1 MLIFSSLLNFAG
13 NMDDTYGYSSRM
25 LPIHSAKSVE
35 VLNQSNYERFAS
47 VKQRINGSKRISM
60 EELERLMERQ
70 GQGTSQF
77 QPIPI
82 YEVFF
87 HLFSYSQISSF

>member
-1 MLIFSSLLNFAG
+1 M
-13 NMDDTYGYSSRM
+13 YGYGSSM
-25 LPIHSAKSVE
+25 LPLHSAKSVE
-35 VLNQSNYERFAS
+35 ALNQSNYERFAS
-47 VKQRINGSKRISM
+47 VKQRISGSKRISM

-82 YEVFF
+82 HEVF
-87 HLFSYSQISSF
+87 

>member
-1 MLIFSSLLNFAG
+1 M
-13 NMDDTYGYSSRM
+13 YGYGNSM
-25 LPIHSAKSVE
+25 LPINSAKSVE
-35 VLNQSNYERFAS
+35 ALNQSNYERFAS

-82 YEVFF
+82 HEVFHF
-87 HLFSYSQISSF
+87 LFYLSDFMILHCHSTNYKSYQRELIL